1 MDVRSG
7 MVSVSQIWM
16 QQSTITHTHIFL
28 AFQTA
33 VALADFGGEKD
44 EEGRILLKDDHVQQN
59 VHMSKE
65 FKAYLNDLQWGDE
78 AKRAYK

>member
-1 MDVRSG
+1 
-7 MVSVSQIWM
+7 M

-28 AFQTA
+28 AFQIA

-65 FKAYLNDLQWGDE
+65 FKAYLNDLHWGDE